1 MHIFA
6 EINNGKVGNF
16 RHQIMKKAFRVMG
29 LAAADLLI
37 AVSLA
42 SCSGKTEDKGSSED
56 SVSTDPAEQAVMVES
71 ATEVSSFASTDLA
84 TYNLRGKVMSVEGT
98 FQNPDDADE
107 NGFLNYTISF
117 DKDGKLLIDNQRN
130 FNSKTSKEERDAQG
144 RLIMIHHEPD
154 EEFGAETTYT
164 FGYENG
170 RLSVEG
176 NEWMGELFGT
186 SESTYFYDV
195 EGNEVKTVCKGN
207 SDEIEFTYTSTFAIK
222 EKDEKGNWTKRI
234 IHNVDVEKA
243 PDMDEQT
250 GEIVE
255 GKPATTK
262 YDRIEVRKIKYYE

>member
-6 EINNGKVGNF
+6 EIKNGRVGNF
-16 RHQIMKKAFRVMG
+16 RHLIMKKEFRVKG
-29 LAAADLLI
+29 LAAAALLT

-42 SCSGKTEDKGSSED
+42 SCTGKTECKGSSED
-56 SVSTDPAEQAVMVES
+56 SVSTETVLAES
-71 ATEVSSFASTDLA
+71 ATEASKFASADLA
-84 TYNLRGKVMSVEGT
+84 TYNLYGRVMSVEGT
-98 FQNPDDADE
+98 FQNPDDADD

-130 FNSKTSKEERDAQG
+130 YNSKTSKEERDAQG
-144 RLIMIHHEPD
+144 RLIMIHHDPD

-170 RLSVEG
+170 RLSVER

-186 SESTYFYDV
+186 SESTYFYDA
-195 EGNEVKTVCKGN
+195 EGHGVKTVCKGN
-207 SDEIEFTYTSTFAIK
+207 SDEIEFTYTSTYAIK

-243 PDMDEQT
+243 PEMDEQT

-255 GKPATTK
+255 GKPATIQ